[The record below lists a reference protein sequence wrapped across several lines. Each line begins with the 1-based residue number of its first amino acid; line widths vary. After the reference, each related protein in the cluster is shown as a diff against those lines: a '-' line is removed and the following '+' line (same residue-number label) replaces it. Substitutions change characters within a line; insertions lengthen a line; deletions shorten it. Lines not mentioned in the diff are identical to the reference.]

1 MKGSKRAEVSA
12 SEDEVD
18 SEFEDDVDD
27 AEGPTLVTVDDGKGG
42 VKHVKVA
49 HLHHLHYKLCHT
61 KDELSENVQRAL
73 DPPSPFPTYFWR
85 TNIADLWVFID
96 VCDFWHRF
104 TVKYILNVK
113 ENLQYRFL
121 DQT

>member
-1 MKGSKRAEVSA
+1 MWLKGSKRAEVSA

-49 HLHHLHYKLCHT
+49 T
-61 KDELSENVQRAL
+61 
-73 DPPSPFPTYFWR
+73 FT
-85 TNIADLWVFID
+85 IFIIN
-96 VCDFWHRF
+96 FAI
-104 TVKYILNVK
+104 KK
-113 ENLQYRFL
+113 
-121 DQT
+121 

>member
-1 MKGSKRAEVSA
+1 MWLKGSKRRAEVSA

-49 HLHHLHYKLCHT
+49 RNHHHHHHHHHHCHII
-61 KDELSENVQRAL
+61 R
-73 DPPSPFPTYFWR
+73 
-85 TNIADLWVFID
+85 
-96 VCDFWHRF
+96 
-104 TVKYILNVK
+104 IL
-113 ENLQYRFL
+113 LPL
-121 DQT
+121 P

>member
-1 MKGSKRAEVSA
+1 MWLKGSKRAEVSA

-49 HLHHLHYKLCHT
+49 HHHHHQHQHPHHHHHHHQHHNLCHN
-61 KDELSENVQRAL
+61 KIMILVSFSFCQRGQNQHIIINFVL
-73 DPPSPFPTYFWR
+73 Y
-85 TNIADLWVFID
+85 
-96 VCDFWHRF
+96 
-104 TVKYILNVK
+104 
-113 ENLQYRFL
+113 LQM
-121 DQT
+121 QSHH

>member
-1 MKGSKRAEVSA
+1 MWLKGSKRRAEVSA

-49 HLHHLHYKLCHT
+49 RNQHQHHHHHYHIISIITFAVTRL
-61 KDELSENVQRAL
+61 
-73 DPPSPFPTYFWR
+73 
-85 TNIADLWVFID
+85 
-96 VCDFWHRF
+96 
-104 TVKYILNVK
+104 
-113 ENLQYRFL
+113 
-121 DQT
+121 